1 MASSETREK
10 DAERSLSD
18 DAAKAPFVAF
28 EAVAKL
34 SRVSEVAQVAR
45 KVLFEA
51 AERRR
56 THYADAA
63 KVAELSE
70 ELGLSHADC
79 ETPFGNALGVL
90 EAGAEDE
97 SERVLVGA
105 LVAHALSEA
114 PPKTPEAENAV
125 VADLLWLAT
134 HARAD
139 ALPLV
144 DRALGDG
151 AGDLWAAVAEAVRR
165 IDGGKGGVLGRS
177 EAIVGV
183 LALTSSENPGA
194 LVARKRLAPKDP
206 VLARLLSGSD
216 EPHDASDA
224 RRIEGELTY
233 VPRSAFATAFLAFTG
248 LLFAVSV
255 LRIFGSI
262 ALSYKRPAEVFVTKS
277 GVRVKSKT
285 VLLGR
290 TLREDE
296 VQIARPS
303 LVRASREIRYPR
315 AGLYAGLF
323 ALAVGSYLGLS
334 LFVDGIRS
342 ASPSLLLTGL
352 VFVAA
357 GIGLDFVLGSAISG
371 ARGRCRI
378 AFVPT
383 LGKNVCVSDVDPKSA
398 DRALALLRG

>member
-10 DAERSLSD
+10 DAERSLVD
-18 DAAKAPFVAF
+18 DGANAPFAAF
-28 EAVAKL
+28 DAVAKL
-34 SRVSEVAQVAR
+34 ARVSEVAQVAR

-63 KVAELSE
+63 KVAEIAE

-90 EAGAEDE
+90 EAGAEDDA
-97 SERVLVGA
+97 ERVLVGA

-151 AGDLWAAVAEAVRR
+151 AGDLWTAVAEAVRR
-165 IDGGKGGVLGRS
+165 IDAGKGGVLGRS

-183 LALTSSENPGA
+183 LALAASESPGA

-216 EPHDASDA
+216 EGHDGDA

-233 VPRSAFATAFLAFTG
+233 VPRGAFATAFLAFTG

-255 LRIFGSI
+255 LRIFGAI
-262 ALSYKRPAEVFVTKS
+262 ALSYKRPAEVFVTKT

-352 VFVAA
+352 LFVAA
-357 GIGLDFVLGSAISG
+357 GIGLDFVLGSALSS

-383 LGKNVCVSDVDPKSA
+383 LGKNVCVADVDPKSA